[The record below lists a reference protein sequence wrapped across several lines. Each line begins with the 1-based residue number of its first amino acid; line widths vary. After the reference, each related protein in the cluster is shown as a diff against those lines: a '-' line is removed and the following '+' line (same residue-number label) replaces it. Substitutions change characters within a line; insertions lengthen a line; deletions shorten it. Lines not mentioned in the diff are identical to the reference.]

1 MTSTICSLLWHN
13 SRVVTRALVVLA
25 VLAGVAAAEDRRSDE
40 HSYAEPLKVRTK
52 DLALDLSVDFTAKQ
66 LVGTATLELE
76 WVDAAATQLVLD
88 TRDLTITK
96 VETLVDEKWSVA
108 KYTLAKRDAIFG
120 SKLTIEAPKASKVR
134 ITYKTVPTASGLQ
147 WMDKKLTANGKHPFM
162 FSQSQAIH
170 ARSWVPLQDTPGIR
184 FTYSARI
191 HTPKEL
197 VAVMSADNDPN
208 LVRDGDYELRMKEPI
223 PSYLLAIA
231 VGDLAFK
238 KISERCGVWAE
249 PPVVDRAVAEFA
261 DTEAMIVA
269 AEKLYGP
276 YRWGRY
282 DILLLPASFPFGGME
297 NPRLSFITP
306 TVLVGDKS
314 LTSLIAHELAHS
326 WSGNLV
332 TNASWKDVWLNEGF
346 TTYVEYR
353 IVEVVYGKEMAEME
367 LAMSQQ
373 GLRNKIGFV
382 RKADQKLR
390 LAATPGK
397 DPDDSGG
404 VAYEKGQWFLYALER
419 LVGRPKFD
427 PMLAKWFSA
436 HAFKS
441 VTTDDFVT
449 FVLAELTDKRV
460 APMVKQWVNDEGIP
474 STAPAASSARLVA
487 IDKAR
492 AKWIAGEKLPAIDNW
507 NTLER
512 IQFLDGLPAKLDTKK
527 LEELDAAMKLTGT
540 TNGEYAQRWY
550 PLTIRSG
557 YTKTRPAIVAFIER
571 VGRRK
576 LIMPIYNAFTKTPEG
591 LAFAKQ
597 TFARI
602 KDNYHPLTASSV
614 AEMLARAGARR

>member
-1 MTSTICSLLWHN
+1 VTSTICSLLWHN
-13 SRVVTRALVVLA
+13 SRVVRALVLILA
-25 VLAGVAAAEDRRSDE
+25 LAGIAAAEDRRTDE
-40 HSYAEPLKVRTK
+40 HSYAEPLKVTTK
-52 DLALDLSVDFTAKQ
+52 DLALDLTVDFRAKT
-66 LVGTATLELE
+66 LAGSATLDLV
-76 WVDAAATQLVLD
+76 WVDASAQQLVLD
-88 TRDLTITK
+88 TRDLKIAK
-96 VETLVDEKWSVA
+96 VERLDGAAWKPA
-108 KYTLAKRDAIFG
+108 KFTLAKRDAVFG
-120 SKLTIEAPKASKVR
+120 SKLTIEAARAAKIRV
-134 ITYKTVPTASGLQ
+134 TYRTVPAASGLQ
-147 WMDKKLTANGKHPFM
+147 WMDKKLTANGKQPFM

-184 FTYSARI
+184 FTYTARI
-191 HTPKEL
+191 RTSKDV
-197 VAVMSADNDPN
+197 VAVMSADNDPAV
-208 LVRDGDYELRMKEPI
+208 VRDGDFAFKMTEPI

-249 PPVVDRAVAEFA
+249 PAVVDRATAEFV
-261 DTEAMIVA
+261 DTESMIVA

-306 TVLVGDKS
+306 TILVGDKS

-353 IVEVVYGKEMAEME
+353 IVEVVYGKETAEME

-373 GLRNKIGFV
+373 GLRRRIAMVPKP
-382 RKADQKLR
+382 DQRLR
-390 LAATPGK
+390 LEAAPGK
-397 DPDDSGG
+397 DPDDMGG
-404 VAYEKGQWFLYALER
+404 VAYEKGQWFLYALEK
-419 LVGRPKFD
+419 LVGRAKFD
-427 PMLAKWFSA
+427 PMLAKWFSTN
-436 HAFKS
+436 AFKS

-449 FVLAELTDKRV
+449 FVTAELKDARV
-460 APMVKQWVNDEGIP
+460 EPIVKQWVNDEGIP
-474 STAPAASSARLVA
+474 SSAPMATSKRLEA
-487 IDKAR
+487 IDAAR
-492 AKWIAGEKLPAIDNW
+492 TAWLAGGKLDTAKW

-512 IQFLDGLPAKLDTKK
+512 IHFLDGLPKTLEAKQLDA
-527 LEELDAAMKLTGT
+527 LDAALTLTGT
-540 TNGEYAQRWY
+540 QNGEFAQRWY

-557 YTKTRPAIVAFIER
+557 YLAPRPAIVAFISR

-576 LIMPIYNAFTKTPEG
+576 LIMPIYAAFVATPEG
-591 LAFAKQ
+591 KAFAQK

-602 KDNYHPLTASSV
+602 KGNYHPLTAGAV
-614 AEMLARAGARR
+614 AELLARGSVRP

>member
-1 MTSTICSLLWHN
+1 MLFSAFRVFVLL
-13 SRVVTRALVVLA
+13 VTLC
-25 VLAGVAAAEDRRSDE
+25 GVASADDRRNDE
-40 HSYAEPLKVRTK
+40 HSYAEPKLVVTK
-52 DLALDLSVDFTAKQ
+52 DLALDLAVDFRAKQ
-66 LVGTATLELE
+66 LVGTATLELA
-76 WVDAAATQLVLD
+76 WFDAGSDLVLD
-88 TRDLTITK
+88 TRDLAIAK
-96 VETLVDEKWSVA
+96 VERLEQETWKPA
-108 KYTLAKRDAIFG
+108 KFKLAKRDPIFG
-120 SKLTIEAPKASKVR
+120 SKLTIKAERAPKIR
-134 ITYKTVPTASGLQ
+134 ITYRTSPNASGLQ
-147 WMDKKLTANGKHPFM
+147 WMPAKLTANGKHPFM

-191 HTPKEL
+191 RTPKEL

-238 KISERCGVWAE
+238 PISKRCGVWAE
-249 PPVVDRAVAEFA
+249 PPVLDRAAAEFA

-306 TVLVGDKS
+306 TILVGDKS

-353 IVEVVYGKEMAEME
+353 IVEVVYGKELAEIE
-367 LAMSQQ
+367 LAMTQD
-373 GLRNKIGFV
+373 GLRRKLPSV
-382 RKADQKLR
+382 RKDDQRLK

-397 DPDDSGG
+397 DPEESGG
-404 VAYEKGQWFLYALER
+404 VAYEKGQWFLYALEKHA
-419 LVGRPKFD
+419 GRAKFD
-427 PMLAKWFSA
+427 AALAKWFSTN
-436 HAFKS
+436 AFKS
-441 VTTDDFVT
+441 VTTDDFVS
-449 FVLAELTDKRV
+449 FIVAELKDPKVGELARE
-460 APMVKQWVNDEGIP
+460 WVDDEGIP
-474 STAPAASSARLVA
+474 KSAPVAKSARLEAVDA
-487 IDKAR
+487 AR
-492 AKWIAGEKLPAIDNW
+492 TKWLAGEKLASIDKW
-507 NTLER
+507 VTQER
-512 IQFLDGLPAKLDTKK
+512 IHFLDGLPEKLDAKQ
-527 LEELDAAMKLTGT
+527 LDELDAVMKLTGT
-540 TNGEYAQRWY
+540 QNGEYAQRWY

-557 YTKTRPAIVAFIER
+557 YMKTRAAIVAFIDR

-576 LIMPIYNAFTKTPEG
+576 LIMPIYRAFVATAEG
-591 LAFAKQ
+591 KAFAQK

-602 KDNYHPLTASSV
+602 KAHYHPLTISAV
-614 AEMLARAGARR
+614 ADLLTARPARP

>member
-1 MTSTICSLLWHN
+1 M
-13 SRVVTRALVVLA
+13 VLA
-25 VLAGVAAAEDRRSDE
+25 VAGTAAAQARSDDE
-40 HSYAEPLKVRTK
+40 HSYAEPAKVRTT
-52 DLALDLSVDFTAKQ
+52 DLALDLKVDFAAKR
-66 LVGTATLELE
+66 LSGTATLSLA
-76 WVDAAATQLVLD
+76 WRGAGPLMLD

-96 VETLVDEKWSVA
+96 VEQLLDKWKPA
-108 KYTLAKRDAIFG
+108 KFSLGKRDPILG
-120 SKLTIEAPKASKVR
+120 SRLVIETGLAPAKVR
-134 ITYKTVPTASGLQ
+134 ITYKTSPAASGLQ
-147 WMDKKLTANGKHPFM
+147 WMDKKLTASGKHPFM

-170 ARSWVPLQDTPGIR
+170 ARSWVPLQDTPSIR

-191 HTPKEL
+191 RTPKQL

-208 LVRDGDYELRMKEPI
+208 LVRDGDYSLRMEQPI

-238 KISERCGVWAE
+238 KISDRCGVWAE
-249 PPVVDRAVAEFA
+249 PPVVDKAAAEFA

-306 TVLVGDKS
+306 TILVGDKS

-353 IVEVVYGKEMAEME
+353 IIEAVYGKEQAEIE

-373 GLRNKIGFV
+373 SLKNRLKSIPTE
-382 RKADQKLR
+382 QQLLR
-390 LAATPGK
+390 LDAKPGT
-397 DPDDSGG
+397 DPDDYGG
-404 VAYEKGQWFLYALER
+404 VAYEKGQWFLYTMETKLGRAASDAL
-419 LVGRPKFD
+419 LK
-427 PMLAKWFSA
+427 KWFDEN
-436 HAFKS
+436 AFKS
-441 VTTDDFVT
+441 VTTDDFIRFVQKEAPKKFEDMINWTEFPGVPADAPTVT
-449 FVLAELTDKRV
+449 SKRLTAVEDARKRWLATK
-460 APMVKQWVNDEGIP
+460 A
-474 STAPAASSARLVA
+474 TLV
-487 IDKAR
+487 IDK
-492 AKWIAGEKLPAIDNW
+492 WS
-507 NTLER
+507 TQER
-512 IQFLDGLPAKLDTKK
+512 IHFLEGLPPKLDAKQ
-527 LEELDAAMKLTGT
+527 LDELDAVFHLTGT
-540 TNGEYAQRWY
+540 HNGEFAQRWY

-557 YTKTRPAIVAFIER
+557 YTKTRAAIVDFISR

-576 LIMPIYNAFTKTPEG
+576 LIMPIYSALVATPEG
-591 LAFAKQ
+591 KAFAQQ

-602 KDNYHPLTASSV
+602 KGNYHPLTRV
-614 AEMLARAGARR
+614 AVEEMLTAAARK

>member
-1 MTSTICSLLWHN
+1 M
-13 SRVVTRALVVLA
+13 VRALVVILA
-25 VLAGVAAAEDRRSDE
+25 VAGVAAAEDRRTDE
-40 HSYAEPLKVRTK
+40 HSYAEPLKVTTK
-52 DLALDLSVDFTAKQ
+52 SLALDLAVDFRAKT
-66 LVGTATLELE
+66 LAGTATLDLV
-76 WVDAAATQLVLD
+76 WVDPAAQQLVLD
-88 TRDLTITK
+88 TRDLTIAK
-96 VETLVDEKWSVA
+96 VERLEGEAWKPA
-108 KYTLAKRDAIFG
+108 KFTLAKRDPIFG
-120 SKLTIEAPKASKVR
+120 SKLTIEAARAAKVR
-134 ITYKTVPTASGLQ
+134 ITYRTVPAASGLQ
-147 WMDKKLTANGKHPFM
+147 WMDRKLTANGKQPFM

-184 FTYSARI
+184 FTYTARVR
-191 HTPKEL
+191 TPKQV

-208 LVRDGDYELRMKEPI
+208 VVRDGDYAFAMTEPI

-238 KISERCGVWAE
+238 KISDRCGVWAE

-367 LAMSQQ
+367 LVMSQQ
-373 GLRNKIGFV
+373 GLKRRIAAIPKPG
-382 RKADQKLR
+382 QKLR
-390 LAATPGK
+390 LDAAPGQ
-397 DPDDSGG
+397 DPDDMGG
-404 VAYEKGQWFLYALER
+404 IAYEKGQWFLYALEK
-419 LVGRPKFD
+419 LVGRAKFD
-427 PMLAKWFSA
+427 PMLAKWFA
-436 HAFKS
+436 TNAFKS

-449 FVLAELTDKRV
+449 FVGAELQDKRV
-460 APMVKQWVNDEGIP
+460 EPIVKQWVDGDGIP
-474 STAPAASSARLVA
+474 SSAPMAESKRLQAIDSARSAWLA
-487 IDKAR
+487 GGKLDT
-492 AKWIAGEKLPAIDNW
+492 AKW

-512 IQFLDGLPAKLDTKK
+512 IHFLDGLPRTLEAKQLDA
-527 LEELDAAMKLTGT
+527 LDAALVLTGT
-540 TNGEYAQRWY
+540 QNGEYAQRWY

-557 YTKTRPAIVAFIER
+557 YTRTRPAIVAFIER

-576 LIMPIYNAFTKTPEG
+576 LIMPIYAALVATPEG
-591 LAFAKQ
+591 KAFAQK

-602 KDNYHPLTASSV
+602 KGNYHPLTAGAV
-614 AEMLARAGARR
+614 AELLARQ